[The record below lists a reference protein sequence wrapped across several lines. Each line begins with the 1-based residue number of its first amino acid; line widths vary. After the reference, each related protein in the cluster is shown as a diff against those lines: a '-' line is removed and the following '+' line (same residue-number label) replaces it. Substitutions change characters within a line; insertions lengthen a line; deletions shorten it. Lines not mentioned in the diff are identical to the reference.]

1 MIDTE
6 KIKKK
11 IEELAPWYHT
21 IFLTNNITISGNR
34 LQGDYF
40 WRDLRS
46 FFPDNLEGLK
56 IFDAGCNSGYLCIK
70 FGLESNLNI
79 VGVERSEHY
88 IKQSKF
94 LLDYFEENKD
104 KNIRKKVKIIHNNA
118 ETILSKKLLYSKYDY
133 IIATSFLF
141 FQNNQKDFARLF
153 SNNTD
158 QIIIRW
164 RDGPSKYNGEIFN
177 EEAFKLGFYIAKEKK
192 MANKMLT
199 LYKRGK

>member
-104 KNIRKKVKIIHNNA
+104 KN
-118 ETILSKKLLYSKYDY
+118 SKYDY